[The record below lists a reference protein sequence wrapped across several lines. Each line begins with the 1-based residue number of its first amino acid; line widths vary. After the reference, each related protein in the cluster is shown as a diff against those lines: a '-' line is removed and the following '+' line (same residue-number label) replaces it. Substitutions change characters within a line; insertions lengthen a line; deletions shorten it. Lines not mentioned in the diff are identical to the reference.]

1 MIKSTRK
8 KEKKLDNQ
16 AVGKRVWEAVGGEK
30 NVNSLVHCATRLRF
44 KLKDESVADTQ
55 KLKQDPDVIQVVQSG
70 GQYQVVIGSNVADVY
85 QAIVDEQ
92 GLTDQ
97 SGTEDQSKNPLNR
110 LIDIISSIFTPFLGA
125 MAAAGILKGF
135 LSLAT
140 VLGWLSADTGAYQ
153 ILFAAADGVFTFLPV
168 MLAFTAAKKFKTN
181 QFLSV
186 AIAMAL
192 VYPAITQLAGAGGA
206 VDFFGLPIVLAQSG
220 YTSSVIPIILA
231 VWVQSKFEPL
241 VKKVIPQFLQM
252 IFVPM
257 IVLLV
262 MVPLTFLLLGPIG
275 TVIGNGLGSL
285 FNSIYSFSPLVAGLI
300 MGSLWQVFVMFGMH
314 WGFVPIMF
322 LNIEQYGF
330 DVMVP
335 MLLPAVLA
343 QGGAALAVAIR
354 TKDTK
359 LRSLGIS
366 STITSLFGITE
377 PTVYGVTL
385 PLKKPFVV
393 ACLSAGIGGA
403 MIGFAGV
410 KAFSSGLVSLLTI
423 PTFIST
429 NQAVESNVTMAIL
442 ATALS
447 FVLAFVGT
455 LIVGFDETVQDE
467 KLETN
472 QQTTAGDTISSA
484 RHNLKS
490 PLSGKVLPLSDVPD
504 KVFSSGA
511 MGKGLAIDPEKGEL
525 IAPAD
530 GEITTIFPTG
540 HAVGLTTKDGIEILM
555 HIGMDTVELEGQGF
569 ETFVKQGDQVK
580 AGDLL
585 VRFDIEAIKA
595 AGYSVITPIVITNTE
610 HFADV
615 LELNQEELIASE
627 DFLAIVK

>member
-1 MIKSTRK
+1 M
-8 KEKKLDNQ
+8 DNQ

-55 KLKQDPDVIQVVQSG
+55 KLKQDPEVIQVVQSG
-70 GQYQVVIGSNVADVY
+70 GQYQVVIGSNVSDVY

-140 VLGWLSADTGAYQ
+140 VLGWLATDTGAYQ
-153 ILFAAADGVFTFLPV
+153 VLFAAADGVFTFLPV

-330 DVMVP
+330 DVMGP

-585 VRFDIEAIKA
+585 VRFNIEAIKA

>member
-1 MIKSTRK
+1 M
-8 KEKKLDNQ
+8 DNQ

-110 LIDIISSIFTPFLGA
+110 LIDIISSIFTPFLGV

-140 VLGWLSADTGAYQ
+140 VLGWLATDTGAYQ
-153 ILFAAADGVFTFLPV
+153 VLFAAADGVFTFLPV

>member
-1 MIKSTRK
+1 M
-8 KEKKLDNQ
+8 DNQ

-70 GQYQVVIGSNVADVY
+70 GQYQVVIDSNVADVY

>member
-1 MIKSTRK
+1 M
-8 KEKKLDNQ
+8 DNQ

-231 VWVQSKFEPL
+231 VWGQSKFEPL

>member
-1 MIKSTRK
+1 M
-8 KEKKLDNQ
+8 DNQ

-540 HAVGLTTKDGIEILM
+540 HAIGLTTKDGIEILM

>member
-1 MIKSTRK
+1 M
-8 KEKKLDNQ
+8 DNQ

-140 VLGWLSADTGAYQ
+140 VLGWLATDTGAYQ
-153 ILFAAADGVFTFLPV
+153 VLFAAADGVFTFLPV

-343 QGGAALAVAIR
+343 QGGAALSVAIR

-393 ACLSAGIGGA
+393 ACLSAGIGSA

>member
-1 MIKSTRK
+1 M
-8 KEKKLDNQ
+8 DNQ

-455 LIVGFDETVQDE
+455 LIVTVQDE

>member
-1 MIKSTRK
+1 M
-8 KEKKLDNQ
+8 DNQ

-555 HIGMDTVELEGQGF
+555 HIGMDTVELEGQEF

>member
-1 MIKSTRK
+1 M
-8 KEKKLDNQ
+8 DNQ

-455 LIVGFDETVQDE
+455 MIVGFDETVQDE

-484 RHNLKS
+484 RYNLKS

>member
-1 MIKSTRK
+1 M
-8 KEKKLDNQ
+8 DNQ

-455 LIVGFDETVQDE
+455 LVVGFDETVQDE

>member
-1 MIKSTRK
+1 M
-8 KEKKLDNQ
+8 DNQ

-455 LIVGFDETVQDE
+455 LIVGFNETVQDE

>member
-1 MIKSTRK
+1 M
-8 KEKKLDNQ
+8 DNQ

-343 QGGAALAVAIR
+343 QGGVALAVAIR

>member
-1 MIKSTRK
+1 M
-8 KEKKLDNQ
+8 DNQ

-140 VLGWLSADTGAYQ
+140 VLGWFSADTGAYQ

-403 MIGFAGV
+403 MIGFASV

-490 PLSGKVLPLSDVPD
+490 PLSGKFLPLSDVPD

>member
-1 MIKSTRK
+1 M
-8 KEKKLDNQ
+8 DNQ

-181 QFLSV
+181 HV

>member
-1 MIKSTRK
+1 M
-8 KEKKLDNQ
+8 DNQ

-30 NVNSLVHCATRLRF
+30 NINSLVHCATRLRF

-140 VLGWLSADTGAYQ
+140 VLGWLATDTGAYQ
-153 ILFAAADGVFTFLPV
+153 VLFAAADGVFTFLPV

-467 KLETN
+467 KLEIN

>member
-1 MIKSTRK
+1 M
-8 KEKKLDNQ
+8 DNQ

-140 VLGWLSADTGAYQ
+140 VLGWLATDTGAYQ
-153 ILFAAADGVFTFLPV
+153 VLFAAADGVFTFLPV

-580 AGDLL
+580 TGDLL
-585 VRFDIEAIKA
+585 VRFNIEAIKA

>member
-1 MIKSTRK
+1 M
-8 KEKKLDNQ
+8 DNQ

-393 ACLSAGIGGA
+393 ACLSAGTGGA

-472 QQTTAGDTISSA
+472 QQTIAGDTISSA

-585 VRFDIEAIKA
+585 VRFNIEAIKA

>member
-1 MIKSTRK
+1 M
-8 KEKKLDNQ
+8 DNQ

-540 HAVGLTTKDGIEILM
+540 HAVCLTTKDGIEILM

>member
-1 MIKSTRK
+1 M
-8 KEKKLDNQ
+8 DNQ

-140 VLGWLSADTGAYQ
+140 VLGWLATDTGAYQ
-153 ILFAAADGVFTFLPV
+153 VLFAAADGVFTFLPV

-490 PLSGKVLPLSDVPD
+490 PLSGKVLPLSDVPG

-585 VRFDIEAIKA
+585 VRFNIEAIKA

>member
-1 MIKSTRK
+1 M
-8 KEKKLDNQ
+8 DNQ

-140 VLGWLSADTGAYQ
+140 VLGWLATDTGAYQ
-153 ILFAAADGVFTFLPV
+153 VLFAAADGVFTFLPV

-300 MGSLWQVFVMFGMH
+300 MGSLWQVFVMCGMH

-455 LIVGFDETVQDE
+455 LIVGFNETVQDE

>member
-1 MIKSTRK
+1 M
-8 KEKKLDNQ
+8 DNQ

-153 ILFAAADGVFTFLPV
+153 ILFAAADGVFTLLPV

-490 PLSGKVLPLSDVPD
+490 PLSGKVLPLSNVPD

>member
-1 MIKSTRK
+1 M
-8 KEKKLDNQ
+8 DNQ

-140 VLGWLSADTGAYQ
+140 VLGWLATDTGAYQ
-153 ILFAAADGVFTFLPV
+153 VLFAAADGVFTFLPV

-300 MGSLWQVFVMFGMH
+300 MGSLWQVFVMFGMD

>member
-1 MIKSTRK
+1 M
-8 KEKKLDNQ
+8 DNQ

-555 HIGMDTVELEGQGF
+555 HIGMDTVELEGQWF

>member
-1 MIKSTRK
+1 M
-8 KEKKLDNQ
+8 DNQ

-192 VYPAITQLAGAGGA
+192 VYPAITQLAGGA

>member
-1 MIKSTRK
+1 M
-8 KEKKLDNQ
+8 DNQ

-359 LRSLGIS
+359 LRSLGTS

>member
-1 MIKSTRK
+1 M
-8 KEKKLDNQ
+8 DNQ

-540 HAVGLTTKDGIEILM
+540 HAVGLTTKDEIEILM

>member
-1 MIKSTRK
+1 M
-8 KEKKLDNQ
+8 DNQ

-314 WGFVPIMF
+314 WDFVPIMF

>member
-1 MIKSTRK
+1 M
-8 KEKKLDNQ
+8 DNQ

-110 LIDIISSIFTPFLGA
+110 LIDIISSIVTPFLGA

-455 LIVGFDETVQDE
+455 MIVGFDETVQDE

>member
-1 MIKSTRK
+1 M
-8 KEKKLDNQ
+8 DNQ

-511 MGKGLAIDPEKGEL
+511 MGKGLAIDSEKGEL

>member
-1 MIKSTRK
+1 M
-8 KEKKLDNQ
+8 DNQ

-429 NQAVESNVTMAIL
+429 NQAVESNLTMAIL

>member
-1 MIKSTRK
+1 M
-8 KEKKLDNQ
+8 DNQ

-442 ATALS
+442 AKALS

-585 VRFDIEAIKA
+585 VRFDIEAIKT

>member
-1 MIKSTRK
+1 M
-8 KEKKLDNQ
+8 DNQ

-153 ILFAAADGVFTFLPV
+153 VLFAAADGVFTFLPV

-410 KAFSSGLVSLLTI
+410 KTFSSGLVSLLTI

>member
-1 MIKSTRK
+1 M
-8 KEKKLDNQ
+8 DNQ

-262 MVPLTFLLLGPIG
+262 MVPLTFLLLGPIR

>member
-8 KEKKLDNQ
+8 KEKKIDNQ

>member
-1 MIKSTRK
+1 M
-8 KEKKLDNQ
+8 DNQ

-140 VLGWLSADTGAYQ
+140 VLGWLATDTGAYQ
-153 ILFAAADGVFTFLPV
+153 VLFAAADGVFTFLPV

-429 NQAVESNVTMAIL
+429 NQAVESNVTMAIV

-585 VRFDIEAIKA
+585 VRFNIEAIKA

>member
-1 MIKSTRK
+1 M
-8 KEKKLDNQ
+8 DNQ

-140 VLGWLSADTGAYQ
+140 VLGWLPTDTGAYQ
-153 ILFAAADGVFTFLPV
+153 VLFAAADGVFTFLPV

>member
-1 MIKSTRK
+1 M
-8 KEKKLDNQ
+8 DNQ

-595 AGYSVITPIVITNTE
+595 AGYRVITPIVITNTE